1 MILKKNIIIL
11 AALTWVG
18 MLGFLTVGSISYGSP
33 ELELECPT
41 SVWDRIEENPD
52 LVDEVTKSKE
62 TMRQYNCER
71 VWEERP
77 PFNPT
82 PWLIFGCIS
91 GFAVGAMF
99 LRTSHQIVSY
109 PHHGEDEKCQWCY
122 YSSREGAVCHCPDCV
137 GDAYGPD
144 YRTKVYA
151 HGKIPLH
158 NNEVEE
164 AKCRV
169 CKNRGWT

>member
-1 MILKKNIIIL
+1 MNLKINITILSICTWFGMV
-11 AALTWVG
+11 ALTI
-18 MLGFLTVGSISYGSP
+18 LGWL
-33 ELELECPT
+33 T
-41 SVWDRIEENPD
+41 SVPEAGQPQQE
-52 LVDEVTKSKE
+52 
-62 TMRQYNCER
+62 
-71 VWEERP
+71 

-82 PWLIFGCIS
+82 NWMLFGMVT

-109 PHHGEDEKCQWCY
+109 PHRGEDEKCQWCY